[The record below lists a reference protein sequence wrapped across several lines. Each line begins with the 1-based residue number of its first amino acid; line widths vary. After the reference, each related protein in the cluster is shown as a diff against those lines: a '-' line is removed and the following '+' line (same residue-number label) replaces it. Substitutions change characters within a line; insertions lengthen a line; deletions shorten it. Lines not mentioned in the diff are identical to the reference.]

1 MPYAYGALYNHP
13 VEGFALDIL
22 GSGVA
27 YLLTGMTVRQSMW
40 FFTMST
46 IKTVDDHCGYALPWD
61 PLQHITSN
69 NAAYHDIHHQS
80 WGIKSNFSQP
90 FFTFWDRVLNTM
102 WRGGDVKLR
111 YEKSRAAAEAWWE
124 EQKKQAEA
132 MEQSNGKANRHANGK
147 AKGASTASS
156 SSAVDGVKPAA
167 AKLRQSPRKKTSSS
181 AAAQAGSLKGLTE
194 RVSGSLPNGVP
205 RVDSTR

>member
-1 MPYAYGALYNHP
+1 VPYAYGALYNHP
-13 VEGFALDIL
+13 VEGFALDTL
-22 GSGVA
+22 GTGVA

-102 WRGGDVKLR
+102 WRDGDVKLR

-124 EQKKQAEA
+124 EQKKHAEA
-132 MEQSNGKANRHANGK
+132 TGQSNGKANGHANGK
-147 AKGASTASS
+147 AKGGSAASS
-156 SSAVDGVKPAA
+156 SSAVDEAKPPP
-167 AKLRQSPRKKTSSS
+167 AKLRQSPRKKTTSS